1 LYGSYNNLNNS
12 LDGGRARINQSENS
26 KSLGSNDYENLF
38 EKETRKR
45 CPLDTSSD
53 LEEESSN
60 SI

>member
-1 LYGSYNNLNNS
+1 LNNS

>member
-1 LYGSYNNLNNS
+1 MNNS